1 MHVYTPILH
10 VLHSICKAC
19 DNYACVGVRR
29 KAREIFQTTYAL
41 QRLAASPWH
50 LLQTVIAVW
59 FLKTNFHAF

>member
-10 VLHSICKAC
+10 VLHLICKAC
-19 DNYACVGVRR
+19 DNNVRR
-29 KAREIFQTTYAL
+29 KACEIFQTTYAL